1 MKHDGVSSETEK
13 VDDTH
18 VEQRLLAVVEMA
30 KHAPYYYKLPTIGS
44 IADFRELPTTTKADL
59 IAHPLGFLTQ
69 PRSHYT
75 RIHQTS
81 GTSTGQPLRWY
92 DTPSNWTW
100 MKQCWFRYFTLAG
113 ISSADVAFFPFSFGP
128 FLGFWTAFESC
139 LEFGLRTLPGGGLSS
154 SARLKMLIDHQATVL
169 FCTPTYALHLAE
181 VASSEKLPIHGVV
194 KKIVVAGEP
203 GGSLQNTRER
213 IADAWGARVVDHYG
227 LTEVGPMAMEPF
239 DQSGGLHI
247 HRADYY
253 AEVLQ
258 PDSIEST
265 ASGEVGELVVT
276 NLGRVDSPVL
286 RYRTGDLV
294 QQPVVANQSPWF
306 RLEGG
311 ILGRLDDMLHI
322 RGNNVYPTA
331 IEAVLRSFPEV
342 HEFRINVDDTQ
353 ALLDLVI
360 EIETDQ
366 PALAHLVTQALRDRL
381 LFRCEVKTVPPGTL
395 PRFEMKARRLVR
407 KSQQPHS
414 KP

>member
-1 MKHDGVSSETEK
+1 MKE
-13 VDDTH
+13 VDDAH
-18 VEQRLLAVVEMA
+18 LEQRLLAVVEKA
-30 KHAPYYYKLPTIGS
+30 KHAPFYRKLRHVNS
-44 IADFRELPTTTKADL
+44 VSEFCQLPTTSKTDL
-59 IAHPLGFLTQ
+59 LAHPLDFRAQ
-69 PRSHYT
+69 PPEKYT

-92 DTPSNWTW
+92 DTPQNWAW
-100 MKQCWFRYFTLAG
+100 MKQCWFRYFDLAG
-113 ISSADVAFFPFSFGP
+113 ITSADVAFFPFSFGP

-139 LEFGLRTLPGGGLSS
+139 LDYGLRTLPSGGLSS
-154 SARLKMLIDHQATVL
+154 IARLKMLIDHQATVL

-181 VASSEKLPIHGVV
+181 VARAEKLNIHGIV
-194 KKIVVAGEP
+194 KRIVVAGEP
-203 GGSLQNTRER
+203 GGAVETTRKLIET
-213 IADAWGARVVDHYG
+213 AWGARVLDHYG

-239 DQSGGLHI
+239 DQPGGLNI
-247 HRADYY
+247 HSEDYFI
-253 AEVLQ
+253 EVLH
-258 PDSIEST
+258 PDSSEPVSL
-265 ASGEVGELVVT
+265 GEEGELVVT
-276 NLGRVDSPVL
+276 NLRRCDSPVI

-294 QQPVVANQSPWF
+294 CQSTVSDSPGWT

-342 HEFRINVDDTQ
+342 QEYRINLDDTQ
-353 ALLDLVI
+353 ALHDLMI
-360 EIETDQ
+360 EIETTTPSVVQ
-366 PALAHLVTQALRDRL
+366 PVNQALRDKL
-381 LFRCEVKTVPPGTL
+381 LFRCDVRTVPPGTL